1 MAPGKIRGMKLSLS
15 TLSQLSDHP
24 LFAGL
29 PRSAVERFC
38 AFAEDVNFEV
48 GRPIFTEGAPAHR
61 FYLVRVGK
69 VALSARAPGK
79 GHLLVQ
85 TLGPGE
91 TLGLSWLFPPYLWQF
106 DARPV
111 ERVETIALDGPSM
124 RNELERDPVLG
135 YELLKR
141 FTPIIL
147 QRLQQTRYRLLDL
160 YGNG

>member
-1 MAPGKIRGMKLSLS
+1 MKLSVP
-15 TLSQLSDHP
+15 TLSQLSDQP

-29 PRSAVERFC
+29 PRPAVERFC
-38 AFAEDVNFEV
+38 TYAEDVNFEA
-48 GRPIFTEGAPAHR
+48 GQLIFAEGAPAHR
-61 FYLVRVGK
+61 FYLLRGGK

-111 ERVETIALDGPSM
+111 ELVETTALDGPSM
-124 RNELERDPVLG
+124 RAELESDPVLG

-160 YGNG
+160 YSNG

>member
-1 MAPGKIRGMKLSLS
+1 MKLSLS

-24 LFAGL
+24 LFTGL

-38 AFAEDVNFEV
+38 TFAEGANFEP
-48 GRPIFTEGAPAHR
+48 GQPIFTEGAPALR
-61 FYLVRVGK
+61 FYLVRGGK
-69 VALSARAPGK
+69 VALSAHAPGK

-85 TLGPGE
+85 TLGRGE
-91 TLGLSWLFPPYLWQF
+91 TLGLSWLFPPYRWQF

-111 ERVETIALDGPSM
+111 EWVETITLDGPSM
-124 RNELERDPVLG
+124 RAELERDPVLG

-147 QRLQQTRYRLLDL
+147 QRLQQTRHRLLDL
-160 YGNG
+160 YSSG